1 MQSFFTYLKKQIE
14 DQMNW
19 FKDVFP
25 VANATENMIEILLDV
40 FLNLDPGLEFCIQ
53 AGIKQQSDQLAY
65 LVHVKEAFNDTLTH
79 LDTVMFV
86 ANSDTKSQARMRE
99 LSKVIYAPLKP
110 VLDKQ
115 YQTMESMK
123 LLSELSDSTS
133 KGQLISEENLVS
145 SNLPKSESIFLRIS
159 ALASKMGQIKK
170 ENISDNK

>member
-1 MQSFFTYLKKQIE
+1 MNNFLSYCGLVDAKIRASNKDLPVKKQIE

-65 LVHVKEAFNDTLTH
+65 LVHVKEAFNDTLIH

-86 ANSDTKSQARMRE
+86 ANSDTKSQARW
-99 LSKVIYAPLKP
+99 V
-110 VLDKQ
+110 
-115 YQTMESMK
+115 
-123 LLSELSDSTS
+123 
-133 KGQLISEENLVS
+133 
-145 SNLPKSESIFLRIS
+145 
-159 ALASKMGQIKK
+159 
-170 ENISDNK
+170 